1 MERLKNKIAVITGA
15 SSGIGAEISELFASE
30 GADIVVNYLSSK
42 DKAQMVVNKIESLGR
57 RAFAI
62 QADMSDKKAVGQLVK
77 EVVEKFGKIDI
88 WINNAG
94 ADILTGECAS
104 ADTYE
109 KLVKLTETDLKGT
122 INACWSVAEVMHE
135 HQSGVIVNMGWDLA
149 IHGLQGVNPQI
160 FAATKSG
167 VLGFTR
173 SFAKTVGPSI
183 RVNMVAPGWVKTAFA
198 EKYME
203 QSYYQDRLAEIPL
216 GRFATPRDIA
226 ETVLF
231 LASDES
237 TYMQGESI
245 NVNGGLI

>member
-1 MERLKNKIAVITGA
+1 MCIR
-15 SSGIGAEISELFASE
+15 
-30 GADIVVNYLSSK
+30 D
-42 DKAQMVVNKIESLGR
+42 
-57 RAFAI
+57 
-62 QADMSDKKAVGQLVK
+62 
-77 EVVEKFGKIDI
+77 
-88 WINNAG
+88 
-94 ADILTGECAS
+94 S

-122 INACWSVAEVMHE
+122 INACWSVAEVMQE

-173 SFAKTVGPSI
+173 SFAKTVGPTI

-216 GRFATPRDIA
+216 GRFGSTKEISY
-226 ETVLF
+226 LIKF
-231 LASDES
+231 LISDES
-237 TYMQGESI
+237 LYITGQTIS
-245 NVNGGLI
+245 VDGGLLIN

>member
-1 MERLKNKIAVITGA
+1 M
-15 SSGIGAEISELFASE
+15 
-30 GADIVVNYLSSK
+30 
-42 DKAQMVVNKIESLGR
+42 
-57 RAFAI
+57 
-62 QADMSDKKAVGQLVK
+62 
-77 EVVEKFGKIDI
+77 
-88 WINNAG
+88 
-94 ADILTGECAS
+94 
-104 ADTYE
+104 
-109 KLVKLTETDLKGT
+109 
-122 INACWSVAEVMHE
+122 
-135 HQSGVIVNMGWDLA
+135 
-149 IHGLQGVNPQI
+149 
-160 FAATKSG
+160 
-167 VLGFTR
+167 
-173 SFAKTVGPSI
+173 KTVGPAI

>member
-30 GADIVVNYLSSK
+30 GADVVVNYLSSK
-42 DKAQMVVNKIESLGR
+42 DKAQMAVKKIESLGR
-57 RAFAI
+57 RALAI
-62 QADMSDKKAVGQLVK
+62 QADI
-77 EVVEKFGKIDI
+77 VEKFGKIDI

-173 SFAKTVGPSI
+173 SFAKTVGPTI